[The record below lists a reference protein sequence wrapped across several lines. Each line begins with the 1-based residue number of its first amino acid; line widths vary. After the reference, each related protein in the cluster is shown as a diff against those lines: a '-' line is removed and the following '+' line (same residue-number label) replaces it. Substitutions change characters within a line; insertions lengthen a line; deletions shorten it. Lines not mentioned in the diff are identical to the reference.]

1 LVMTGRQRDDTRSA
15 RGAEARRA
23 RLAEEL
29 RANLARRKAQM
40 RARREAAT
48 TEGEDR
54 PKADNEPD

>member
-1 LVMTGRQRDDTRSA
+1 MAGQKCDDTRSA

-23 RLAEEL
+23 RQAEEL
-29 RANLARRKAQM
+29 RANLVRRKAQM

-54 PKADNEPD
+54 QKADNEPD

>member
-1 LVMTGRQRDDTRSA
+1 MAGQKCDDTRGA

-23 RLAEEL
+23 RQAEEL
-29 RANLARRKAQM
+29 RANLVRRKVQM

-54 PKADNEPD
+54 QTADNEPD

>member
-1 LVMTGRQRDDTRSA
+1 MTGQKRDDTKSA

-23 RLAEEL
+23 REAEEL
-29 RANLARRKAQM
+29 RANLARRKVQA
-40 RARREAAT
+40 RARRETAT